1 MNKEEKFESLKQKHI
16 SEGGTSPGAYAVTE
30 MIKEAIENKTY
41 RTYNGGGFYENGEA
55 VEFYDIVVWFTWGHD
70 PVFQMAGH
78 HDLDSVELFMSN
90 EKGVLCSKMM

>member
-1 MNKEEKFESLKQKHI
+1 MNKKEKFESFKQKHL
-16 SEGGTSPGAYAVTE
+16 SEGGKSPDAYAVTE

-41 RTYNGGGFYENGEA
+41 RTYNGGGFYDNGDR
-55 VEFYDIVVWFTWGHD
+55 VETYDIVVWFTWGND

-90 EKGVLCSKMM
+90 ENGFLVSKMM